1 MSSFLNGVTGSRA
14 VMPNS
19 ETAKQTASPNEAHQ
33 HFANKL
39 KSAIDQVNEAQ
50 VASDKK
56 TEALAK
62 GEIEDLHNVMISA
75 QKASVTLETSV
86 QIQGKVTD
94 AYNKI
99 MRMQI

>member
-1 MSSFLNGVTGSRA
+1 MNTFVNGINNDPA
-14 VMPNS
+14 MPNS
-19 ETAKQTASPNEAHQ
+19 EIAKQTVTPNEAHQ
-33 HFANKL
+33 NFANTL
-39 KSAIDQVNEAQ
+39 KTAIENVNNAQ
-50 VASDKK
+50 AESDKK

-62 GEIEDLHNVMISA
+62 GQIDDLHDVMITA

-86 QIQGKVTD
+86 EVQRQVID